1 MVLKTRVWTA
11 GKIFLLIGALVATYL
26 LFAGVAMRMTLRMR
40 EVSVPDVTG
49 RSVGEANALLSGVG
63 LSLNVEQLRRIDLKV
78 PAGAIVGQDPAP
90 GERTRMQRSV
100 RVWLSAGPRPTRVPS
115 LVGEPF
121 RAAEARLAEDAIS
134 LTGVAEIRSRD
145 YPSETVVAQDPPPDR
160 DGTAV
165 ALLVN
170 RGAPDATFVMPDVI
184 GIAGDR
190 AAEILRVR
198 GFRVAVVAEQPYPGV
213 PPGIVLRQHPAA
225 GFQIAPGE
233 PISLE
238 VSR

>member
-11 GKIFLLIGALVATYL
+11 GKVLLLIGAWVATYV
-26 LFAGVAMRMTLRMR
+26 LFAGVAMRVTLRVR
-40 EVSVPDVTG
+40 EVSVPDVRG
-49 RSVGEANALLSGVG
+49 RSVGEATALLSGVG
-63 LSLNVEQLRRIDLKV
+63 LTLNVEQLRRIDLKV
-78 PAGAIVGQDPAP
+78 PAGVIMGQEPAP
-90 GERTRMQRSV
+90 GQRTRMQRSV
-100 RVWLSAGPRPTRVPS
+100 RVWLSAGPRPTRVPP
-115 LVGEPF
+115 LVGEPV
-121 RAAEARLAEDAIS
+121 RAAEARLAEDALT

-145 YPSETVVAQDPPPDR
+145 YPSDTVVAQDPPPDR

-165 ALLVN
+165 TLLVN
-170 RGAPDATFVMPDVI
+170 RGAPDVTFVMPDVI
-184 GIAGDR
+184 GVVGDR

-213 PPGIVLRQHPAA
+213 PPGVVLRQHPAA